1 MVKMGNYDVQN
12 SSQFLIM
19 RRSIDC
25 LTNIVFRVLSY
36 LLQKLVRV
44 NDDDGLFISQKDL
57 SYHEL
62 YRT

>member
-36 LLQKLVRV
+36 LLQQLVRV

-57 SYHEL
+57 
-62 YRT
+62 